1 MFKMIFLVGCA
12 ALAIA
17 AVPSYLDHVADQ
29 TTPVERD
36 LTSAVA
42 INDAASTPRAM
53 SLERKTEESRP
64 GYVTGTRVAT
74 IPMDHG
80 GHFTSS
86 FRINGRS
93 VTGVV
98 DTGATVVAF
107 NTSTARALGLHLQP
121 ADFTARVSTAN
132 GDTTAAR
139 VQLSRIE
146 IGQIAVDNVEAF
158 VLDDASLSGTLIG
171 MSFMSKLASYKV
183 EGRTLKLEN

>member
-1 MFKMIFLVGCA
+1 MFKQIFLVGCA

-17 AVPSYLDHVADQ
+17 AVPSYLKHVGDQ
-29 TTPVERD
+29 PMPVERD
-36 LTSAVA
+36 LTSAVE
-42 INDAASTPRAM
+42 INQSASQTRAM
-53 SLERKTEESRP
+53 SLAEKSQARP
-64 GYVTGTRVAT
+64 GYVTGVRTAT
-74 IPMDHG
+74 IPMDHS
-80 GHFTSS
+80 GHFTGS
-86 FRINGRS
+86 FRINGRP

-107 NTSTARALGLHLQP
+107 NTATARLLGLNLQP
-121 ADFTARVSTAN
+121 GDFTARVSTAN

-139 VQLSRIE
+139 VQLSRME

-158 VLDDASLSGTLIG
+158 VLDDASLDGTLIG